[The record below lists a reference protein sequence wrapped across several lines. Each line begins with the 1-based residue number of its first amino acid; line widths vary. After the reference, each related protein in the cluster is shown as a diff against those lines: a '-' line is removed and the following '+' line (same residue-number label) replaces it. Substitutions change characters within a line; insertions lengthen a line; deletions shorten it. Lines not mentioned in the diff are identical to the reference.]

1 MKDAVIFLGHVKG
14 GERKGLTACMGDLHI
29 IDKEPCIT
37 SSTVISHTTGSWE
50 GWAGI
55 HLAWIN
61 QTIYREG
68 AIWTTCSD

>member
-1 MKDAVIFLGHVKG
+1 
-14 GERKGLTACMGDLHI
+14 MGDLHI
-29 IDKEPCIT
+29 IDKEPCNT

-68 AIWTTCSD
+68 AIWTTCSDWQHCDAHMYETVSVLVELSIY